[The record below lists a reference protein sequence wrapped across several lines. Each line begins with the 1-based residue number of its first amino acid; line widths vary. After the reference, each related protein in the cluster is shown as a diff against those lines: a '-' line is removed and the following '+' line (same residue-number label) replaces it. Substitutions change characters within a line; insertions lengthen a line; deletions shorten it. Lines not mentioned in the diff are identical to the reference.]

1 MNVIDSSIASAFQSN
16 KSTLFHLSYDVC
28 FNYLYTIRYNIFM
41 LK

>member
-1 MNVIDSSIASAFQSN
+1 MNVIDLSIASAFQIN
-16 KSTLFHLSYDVC
+16 EPPLFHLSYDVC